1 MFQIREMRRNIKNC
15 MMGNLHCSTNKIPR
29 GLPRSYSFGI
39 GWYLPTNTQ
48 ATLNAN
54 VLR

>member
-29 GLPRSYSFGI
+29 GYSFGI
-39 GWYLPTNTQ
+39 GWYLLTNTE